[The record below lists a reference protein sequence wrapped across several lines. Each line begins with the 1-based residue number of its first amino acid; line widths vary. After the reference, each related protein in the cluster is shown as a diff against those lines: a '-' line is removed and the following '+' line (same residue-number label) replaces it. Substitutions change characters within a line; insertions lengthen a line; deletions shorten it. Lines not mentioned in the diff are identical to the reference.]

1 MRRLALGLVLAAAA
15 GLLLCGCATVKAAD
29 ADGFRA
35 TAEEIYA
42 RYAGSVTSG
51 DQDRWL
57 SNWDENGVQMRPDSQ
72 SVVGKKAIEERVRSR
87 WPTMTMTM
95 TIKVEE
101 AAATGDWGYAKGT
114 YVQTITPKGGGA
126 VTNVDGKWL
135 DILKRDA
142 DGTWKLYIDC
152 FNSNVPPK

>member
-1 MRRLALGLVLAAAA
+1 MKRLVLGVSLAVATQ
-15 GLLLCGCATVKAAD
+15 LLVCGCTTVKGTD
-29 ADGFRA
+29 ADTFRA
-35 TAEEIYA
+35 AVEEVYA

-101 AAATGDWGYAKGT
+101 ATAAGDWGYAKGT
-114 YVQTITPKGGGA
+114 YVQTITPKAGGP
-126 VTNVDGKWL
+126 VTSVDGKWL
-135 DILKRDA
+135 DILKRQP
-142 DGTWKLYIDC
+142 DGTWRLYIDC